1 MRKLFSCFVLFF
13 AILCLSSCESIHRRN
28 YFVEGEFSGF
38 NVYNT
43 DEKYYL
49 SVLEISQEEYETA
62 QGVNVVHDIYKKK
75 YYALDLYFLVG
86 QSDEKNDID
95 FINLK
100 DAMGVPL
107 GYEDD
112 NGKYLLSFCRDY
124 DHTEKDIEKNDSA
137 YYKIEIP
144 FKDNY
149 GLSAYVNFY
158 KGEN

>member
-49 SVLEISQEEYETA
+49 SVLEISQEEYENA
-62 QGVNVVHDIYKKK
+62 QGINVVHDIYKKK

-86 QSDEKNDID
+86 QSDEKNDIV

-100 DAMGVPL
+100 DSGSPIS
-107 GYEDD
+107 YIDD
-112 NGKYLLSFCRDY
+112 NGHIIVPFCMDNM
-124 DHTEKDIEKNDSA
+124 EFDIEKDA
-137 YYKIEIP
+137 AYKIEIP
-144 FKDNY
+144 FKDSY

-158 KGEN
+158 KEGN